1 MALVSV
7 PARPRWQ
14 DWVPVVGLAV
24 TFLGMIYF
32 AGELAGEV
40 RDDTRRIAALEVK
53 MDTINQIDA
62 RTARIEGKLEM
73 LSQGVAK

>member
-1 MALVSV
+1 MASY
-7 PARPRWQ
+7 PSPPPTTWK
-14 DWVPVVGLAV
+14 DWVPVVGLAI

-73 LSQGVAK
+73 LSQAGAK